1 MDEALDTISRN
12 AGPDNMDLPNATT
25 ILVLGILSIVTC
37 FCYGFPG
44 LILGII
50 ALIQAK
56 KARELYNQSPEAWS
70 QTSYNNM
77 NAGRICAIIGTIGG
91 GLYILVII
99 AYVAFLGTMIGF
111 ENF

>member
-1 MDEALDTISRN
+1 MEDTLDTISRN
-12 AGPDNMDLPNATT
+12 AGPENTDLPNATT

-44 LILGII
+44 AILGII
-50 ALIQAK
+50 ALVQAK
-56 KARELYNQSPEAWS
+56 KARDLYHQAPDAWS
-70 QTSYNNM
+70 QSSYNNM

-91 GLYILVII
+91 GLYIVAII
-99 AYVAFLGTMIGF
+99 IYIAFVGTIIGL